1 MPCVLRASVEDGES
15 LERFLRATTLPITK
29 VYRPGE
35 LGFRTIRGKRRRVR
49 IPSVNIHVAGGGWDS
64 LVDGAVRVFRKGF
77 LVRHAAD
84 LRRLRWI
91 LHSSGW
97 VLDFGVQEPGPD
109 IAIECHVIPVDVIRL
124 AAAFEMQLEL
134 SIYRYSEVDRRRT
147 KRSTGRGTATRE
159 K

>member
-1 MPCVLRASVEDGES
+1 MPCVLRAAVEDGES

-49 IPSVNIHVAGGGWDS
+49 IPSVNIHVAGGGWDN
-64 LVDGAVRVFRKGF
+64 LNHQVRGGKGF

-134 SIYRYSEVDRRRT
+134 SIYRYFEVDRRRT